1 MRIEPTW
8 RAVYL
13 AIASLSF
20 LLAGLFGVARLL
32 SLASASF
39 IIIILTA
46 SYGIASRSA
55 RQLYE
60 IEVLRRHTTR
70 TGEGATLKIMIEA
83 RKKNRDWLP
92 YILIEDRPPK
102 RLRAKGTTRILLR
115 PMRSKNKII
124 AEYHAIPAPGYHQLD
139 YLVSSTGDPFGLF
152 KHYRVH
158 RIRTSISVY
167 PMSIGEF
174 MISSYRRGL
183 SEIAYSRYKGLETE
197 FYQIREYVPGDDIR
211 RIVWTASAR
220 TGNLMVWE
228 GMMGAKEDIAL
239 FLDLA
244 LESWPGSPGMAPADW
259 IMRTSLEIS
268 SRVAGSGGSV
278 YYYLYR
284 GNTWESWGP
293 LKGSEAVDVLRLRL
307 SVTGPGTVDN
317 DINKVQALDRFFM
330 EMPAH
335 TRKII
340 LLSPGTRLK
349 AIKQVLEKYPL
360 NPVNT
365 IIAVYLPLGD
375 SELDTAIRKV
385 TIHLLNEEH
394 DSIPV
399 DKARLVIVDNLSKV
413 LRLTEA
419 VQ

>member
-20 LLAGLFGVARLL
+20 LLSGLFGVARLL
-32 SLASASF
+32 SLATASF
-39 IIIILTA
+39 ITIILAA
-46 SYGIASRSA
+46 SYGVASRSA
-55 RQLYE
+55 RQLYN
-60 IEVLRRHTTR
+60 IEVVRRHNVR
-70 TGEGATLKIMIEA
+70 TGEGAPLKIIIEA
-83 RKKNRDWLP
+83 RKKNGEWP
-92 YILIEDRPPK
+92 SYMIVEDRPPK
-102 RLRAKGTTRILLR
+102 RLRAKGTTRIVLK
-115 PMRSKNKII
+115 PVQGEDMII
-124 AEYHAIPAPGYHQLD
+124 AEYHVTPAPGYHQLD

-158 RIRTSISVY
+158 RVRTSISVY

-174 MISSYRRGL
+174 MISSSRRGL
-183 SEIAYSRYKGLETE
+183 FELTYSRYKGFETE

-211 RIVWTASAR
+211 RIVWTATAR

-228 GMMGAKEDIAL
+228 GIMGAKEDVAL
-239 FLDLA
+239 FLDLS

-268 SRVAGSGGSV
+268 RRVAGSGGNV
-278 YYYLYR
+278 YYYIYR

-293 LKGSEAVDVLRLRL
+293 LRGSDAVDVLRLRL

-330 EMPAH
+330 ETPTH
-335 TRKII
+335 TRKIV
-340 LLSPGTRLK
+340 LLGPGTRLK
-349 AIKQVLEKYPL
+349 ALKQVLKRYPL
-360 NPVNT
+360 NPLNT
-365 IIAVYLPLGD
+365 IIVVYLPSGD
-375 SELDTAIRKV
+375 TELDTAIRRV
-385 TIHLLNEEH
+385 MMNLLSKEQ

-399 DKARLVIVDNLSKV
+399 DRARLVIVDSLSKV
-413 LRLTEA
+413 LHLMEA
-419 VQ
+419 I